1 MAELTVHA
9 FTVYDLIVRG
19 AAGHR
24 DAPAVIQGDRTVTF
38 GELHRR
44 VDELAG
50 GVAALGIERGERVCV
65 LAQNDA
71 AYVDLYGACARQ
83 GIVAYPINW
92 RLTGPEV
99 ERVVERA
106 RPAMM
111 VVDATTRP
119 LVADW
124 LEAKA
129 VPHRYQLGTEAG
141 RGFTAFGALYRPG
154 APPPPA
160 AVGPDAAFAVISTA
174 AVDVIPRG
182 AVLTHANIL
191 TANLTAIAALGLTAR
206 DPYLAVLPL
215 FHVTA
220 LGMSLAHLHAGAAV
234 VVMPRFDAPEAV
246 RLIDRH
252 RVAHVSDFPPVLAS
266 LLDAAE
272 KVGSALPSLTH
283 VSGLDAPQ
291 TIQRLHEKT
300 QARFWTGFGQSETSG
315 FVTIQRVVDK
325 PGASGRPVPA
335 AQVRLV
341 DDYDREVPVGTP
353 GEIVVR
359 GPLVF
364 QGYFDQPD
372 VTAHTFRNGWHHTGD
387 VGRFEG
393 DGYLHYVKRKPEKE
407 LIKPGGE
414 NVYPAEVETVVVQM
428 PGVTGVCVYGVPD
441 PRWGEA
447 VKAVVEIAGGARPTV
462 EQVSDFVGDRIAR
475 FKRPQVVVFTEA
487 LPRGAD
493 GSVDRDAVKAR
504 WGDARE

>member
-1 MAELTVHA
+1 MAELSVHA
-9 FTVYDLIVRG
+9 LTVYDVIVRG
-19 AAGHR
+19 AEVHR
-24 DAPAVIQGDRTVTF
+24 DAPAVIQGERTVSF
-38 GELHRR
+38 AELRRR

-50 GVAALGIERGERVCV
+50 GLAALGIERGERVCV

-106 RPAMM
+106 RPTMM
-111 VVDATTRP
+111 VVDAATRP

-124 LEAKA
+124 LAAKA
-129 VPHRYQLGTEAG
+129 VPHRYQLGAEAG
-141 RGFTAFGALYRPG
+141 AGFDAFGALYRPG
-154 APPPPA
+154 APPPA
-160 AVGPDAAFAVISTA
+160 AVAPGDAFAVISTA

-191 TANLTAIAALGLTAR
+191 TANLTVIAALGLTPR
-206 DPYLAVLPL
+206 DRYLAVLPL

-234 VVMPRFDAPEAV
+234 VVVPRFDAEEAV

-252 RVAHVSDFPPVLAS
+252 QVAHVSDFPPVLAS

-283 VSGLDAPQ
+283 VSGLDSPA
-291 TIQRLHEKT
+291 TIGRLHEKT
-300 QARFWTGFGQSETSG
+300 RARFWTGFGQSETSG
-315 FVTIQRVVDK
+315 FVTIQPVTDK

-335 AQVRLV
+335 AQVGIV
-341 DDYDREVPVGTP
+341 DEYDRQVPTGTP

-387 VGRFEG
+387 VGRFEA
-393 DGYLHYVKRKPEKE
+393 DGYLHYVRRKPEKE

-414 NVYPAEVETVVVQM
+414 NVYPAEVETVIVQM
-428 PGVTGVCVYGVPD
+428 PAVTGVCVYGVPD

-447 VKAVVEIAGGARPTV
+447 VKAVVEIKGGPRPTAQ
-462 EQVSDFVGDRIAR
+462 QVGDFVGERIAR
-475 FKRPQVVVFTEA
+475 FKRPHVVVFTDA

-493 GSVDRDAVKAR
+493 GAVDRDAVKAR
-504 WGDARE
+504 WGDGRE